1 MYNVS
6 AAMAVDF
13 VNAVKEM
20 TNDVEKM
27 GESKLKIDLQI

>member
-20 TNDVEKM
+20 TNDIKEL
-27 GESKLKIDLQI
+27 GASKLKIIPQT